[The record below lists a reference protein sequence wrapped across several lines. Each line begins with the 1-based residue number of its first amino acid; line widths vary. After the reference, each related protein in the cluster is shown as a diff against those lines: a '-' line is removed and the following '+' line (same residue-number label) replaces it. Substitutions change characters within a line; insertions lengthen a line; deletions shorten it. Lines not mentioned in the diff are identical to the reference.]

1 MWLNNYK
8 TIAMNNI
15 KRIYLDNAATTAVD
29 EEVLQAM
36 MPYLTSQYGN
46 PSSIHHLGREARI
59 AIEESR
65 KKIATLLGV
74 KPKNI
79 IFTSCGTE
87 SNNTAILSALRD
99 LECDH
104 IITSKIEHH
113 AVLHTV
119 EHYAAEFG
127 VDISYVQLDED
138 GCVDQNDLRRLL
150 DKYWAAKKKC
160 LVTLMHANNETGQF
174 TRIRWISNLC
184 KKYNAIF
191 HSDCVQTIGHYPLN
205 LQVEAVHMAS
215 ASAHKFY
222 GPKGVGFLYVHD
234 DIKIGSL
241 LYGGG
246 QERNLRAGTE
256 NVAYIAGMAK
266 ALELAYK
273 EYSKEQEHIA
283 GLKSYLAT
291 FLKTYFPGCIINSGR
306 FSLYSVLSVSFPK
319 TEKNDFLLMELDQK
333 GICVSGGSACSG
345 GGSHVMKELGKAED
359 YVTIRFSFS
368 KHNSK
373 AEVDKVLEA
382 LQGILEVNTPAIH
395 NS

>member
-1 MWLNNYK
+1 
-8 TIAMNNI
+8 MNNN
-15 KRIYLDNAATTAVD
+15 KRIYLDNAATTQLD

-36 MPYLTSQYGN
+36 MPYLTSHYGN
-46 PSSIHHLGREARI
+46 PSSIHHLGRETRI
-59 AIEESR
+59 AVEEAR

-74 KPKNI
+74 KPRNI

-87 SNNTAILSALRD
+87 SNNTAIRTALHD
-99 LECDH
+99 LGCDH

-113 AVLHTV
+113 AVLHTI
-119 EHYAAEFG
+119 EHYATELG
-127 VDISYVQLDED
+127 IEISYVALDED
-138 GCVDQNDLRRLL
+138 GRIDQNDLRKLL
-150 DKYWAAKKKC
+150 DKTCAEKKKC
-160 LVTLMHANNETGQF
+160 LVSLMHANNETGQF
-174 TRIRWISNLC
+174 TEIRWISNLC
-184 KKYNAIF
+184 KKYGAIF

-205 LQVEAVHMAS
+205 LQAEGVHMAS

-234 DIKIGSL
+234 DINISPL

-256 NVAYIAGMAK
+256 NVAYIIGMAK

-273 EYSKEQEHIA
+273 NYSTEQEHIS

-333 GICVSGGSACSG
+333 FVCASGGSACSG
-345 GGSHVMKELGKAED
+345 GGSHVMKELGKAEN

-368 KHNSK
+368 KHNTK
-373 AEVDKVLEA
+373 EEVDKVVEA
-382 LQGILEVNTPAIH
+382 LQEIMQVNTPATH